1 MAEREPAVDGDSTR
15 TKAGPTAPLSGDDL
29 FASPTP
35 SDGGSTSA
43 TVSAPPE
50 DASSRGPASPVVA
63 MVPGADAAAR
73 TAQKPAAPAAD
84 ATPAAPA
91 VSGPST
97 GAPTP
102 DEDGRS
108 EAAAAWAGA
117 SAAAG
122 PAFGTPTV
130 AAEPAVAPA
139 DEAEPTASD
148 RAPDAPAAVIAESA
162 AATTAGDGTPAP
174 TADTPAPA
182 APGPAATG
190 SGTAASGGSA
200 AGSAAAGSSTGPAG
214 AASGGS
220 AAAGVTAAVSSAE
233 PGGSA
238 PTGSAAAGSS
248 VGPAGSAAAGSS
260 AAGSPVAGSAAA
272 EASAGAGAGAAAGP
286 GTAGPGGSA
295 SGASAA
301 AGSSSGPAGSAPA
314 GSSAGPAAG
323 GAAGTAGVGAVGS
336 STGAPTQRPA
346 GPVSATTGAP
356 TVEPVPAE
364 PAAGPGSA
372 DAAAAPASARPV
384 TPGTAPAEPAAA
396 GRAPVGPAAT
406 APASARPTSVE
417 PAAGDPAAA
426 GSGAAAPGTAPA
438 TADKAAATAD
448 KAAATGG
455 RAAADRSAGAGS
467 GEPWFRTDGEA
478 TTVLP
483 AVTRIA
489 TAGSAAAATSSPA
502 VNRPVAA
509 AASVDP
515 ATVRIRAAADRP
527 TQVIPAAAPA
537 SPPATQNR
545 PSITGSP
552 SPARPAGAA
561 DAPTVVAAAA
571 AAGPTPEP
579 TGGTAGGPGTDSPP
593 PASPNGQD
601 GDGPNGPD
609 GGDGSPTRRRR
620 RRPLLVAAAVFG
632 LLAVLYVLDLV
643 LGSGTMPRG
652 VSVAGQHVGGLSHE
666 EAEAQLRA
674 TIEPRASQAVD
685 VTAGDVRTRI
695 DAAAA
700 GLGVDW
706 GATIERAGV
715 QPLNPVTRIT
725 SFFTDRDFDVVSS
738 ADDRAIAAAL
748 EGLAPLV
755 DKEPTEGTVRFD
767 GLEPDPVMPEDGHRL
782 DVAAAVPVVETQWAR
797 GGPIELPLAVL
808 HPTTTAD
815 DVRQVVD
822 SVARPA
828 VSAPV
833 TVTGEGAQGTLEP
846 ADIAKALTFRA
857 DGAATPRLVPELNP
871 DVVSDA
877 LAPQLASTE
886 KPGRDATLDVSGPTP
901 VVVPS
906 QDGRGIDYPAT
917 LKAMVP
923 VLTTSAPR
931 QVAAVYGD
939 EPAKVTTE
947 DIEKLGIAGEISTF
961 TTGGFAADS
970 GRNIKRAAEQI
981 DGTIVKP
988 GETFSLNK
996 ATNPRNAA
1004 NGYVEAGII
1013 EDGHPA
1019 RGVGG
1024 GVSQVATTLYNAAY
1038 FAGMVDVA
1046 HKEHS
1051 FYIGRY
1057 PVAREATVFD
1067 DVIDLRFR
1075 NDGPT
1080 GVLIKTIWTPS
1091 SLTVKIFGTKRYEV
1105 TSTTGPRTNEV
1116 PPSPVT
1122 IPAGQPCS
1130 PSQGAPGFTASDTRT
1145 LRNIQT
1151 GEVRTE
1157 KRTVHYNPSPIV
1169 ICGG

>member
-122 PAFGTPTV
+122 PAFATPTG

-148 RAPDAPAAVIAESA
+148 RAPDARAAVTAESA

-190 SGTAASGGSA
+190 SGTAGPGTAGSGGSA

-238 PTGSAAAGSS
+238 PTGSAAAAS

-272 EASAGAGAGAAAGP
+272 EASAGAAAGP

-336 STGAPTQRPA
+336 SAGAATQRPA
-346 GPVSATTGAP
+346 GPVSATTGAA

-438 TADKAAATAD
+438 TADKAAAT
-448 KAAATGG
+448 GG

-515 ATVRIRAAADRP
+515 VTVRIRAAADRP
-527 TQVIPAAAPA
+527 TQVIPATAPA

-545 PSITGSP
+545 PSIPGSP

-620 RRPLLVAAAVFG
+620 RRPLLVAAAVVG

-767 GLEPDPVMPEDGHRL
+767 GLEPVPVMPEDGHRL